1 MGQIKISKKIYSKF
15 KLSINVPQLFN
26 NIELNLQIQ
35 KTKIK
40 IRKNLSKNSPLIK
53 RKQYRKKLEN
63 LMIKI

>member
-1 MGQIKISKKIYSKF
+1 MGQIKISKKINSKF